1 MLQALSRAADNLLRS
16 REINAVKSDNSTDE
30 VFEYEWN
37 KPNASADS
45 CVQLVERLVG
55 GLVKDLKSS
64 DSHKVLHAQEDATG
78 VELDFASGYR
88 QETFQSFMEK
98 AMHEKFSSEHVTFP
112 NDQNTKLVLQ
122 KLLDAYVDQFNSPTF
137 IVDFPGILS
146 GDGEKEGKRIDLIIL
161 KKRVVSVL
169 IVDATVTLK
178 LRAADLARILVN
190 LTDMSEVEQLL
201 PNEWPGLEEIA
212 DALEIIQD
220 KVNDWYRGRGLSER
234 KAAYVLSTIGTRLAE
249 YLKSRLDTET
259 ELKEPMV
266 WKGPYVTVK
275 QMLELAIGA
284 CEKWM
289 HVTRTLTSVDWHE
302 WQGGPHVD
310 PTILALSKRL
320 EEILRLRSTFDQLAQ
335 LLTKQEL
342 TEMKKKIDAAFD
354 VFTNLQPFD
363 LEVTDAATWSRAV
376 KQFEQRL
383 EPVEQRSAGR
393 LRQELGKVSTN
404 AQALLQ
410 GFIRFNDIVK
420 RPMIGAEL
428 TSERD
433 NLLAKLSERVNGL
446 KSEFEAKYRKDD
458 LGASE
463 LDDRRLQAGRNM
475 PVVVNSLIWAR
486 QLRQKIEHVHSSGSS
501 LLSDLTRFEQFSLM
515 CNGLLTE
522 LKDYESE
529 TFGTWI
535 SEIQESIGH
544 VTRDSSSLTL
554 RMEGKIMEISKRDGR
569 LIVNFSERLVE
580 LVREV
585 RQLIALGYAVPAAIQ
600 KVAQDALRFYRNAT
614 VLKQVA
620 NFYNTLSGNLIPCT
634 ITLLEKPITH
644 FENVVKGKGS
654 KSQISWGD
662 KSEADQYTMKLKD
675 AAEILT
681 KENRKL
687 RRVHDDF
694 IVLVKQLMDID
705 LVKNIDKWK
714 VVLKEMRSKFTDL
727 ERNGYKATGP
737 WKRHWDHQLYKALEY
752 QYLQGL
758 ETLNESLPDMPI
770 NLCFKQGQIVFDPV
784 FEKVR
789 EHYYKNIR
797 DFIAIPVSFKG
808 VGDAEVFKAM
818 AERNEAGIETVFLKT
833 EGLFSRL
840 GKVKRKYKEYV
851 MLGLVDLEQWVELL
865 SEVSDWEKNFKMIKA
880 KGKEIGAL
888 EDSIRIDC
896 FIISTIPIKAAIDDQ
911 LSRLGQLLNHS
922 LKKSAEKHLLGIET
936 FLTEGIAK
944 LNESPT
950 TLEDIGRANKA
961 YQEMKDQQEPM
972 QRLMKQFDEKSN
984 LYKKVSGATLDGT
997 AVRSKLGAFDDLL
1010 KAHEQMMEEQIA
1022 RLRNEVSRD
1031 IEKYF
1036 AELDGFCVLWKE
1048 QKPKDMSALKDHAA
1062 ISAALQF
1069 IKDRQ
1074 AELDDLAQRGKSV
1087 IDQCQY
1093 FKLEEPDMGKLKDVK
1108 EDVQSL
1114 TSVWALY
1121 EGFVGEVD
1129 EFKEENWFA
1138 FRSKAFKFE
1147 DFVRD
1152 WKEKLKE
1159 KPTNDVVIYIR
1170 SKLDS
1175 WTNMLPLLK
1184 FCRGDGMTMDHWT
1197 EMFRFLDVDRHEV
1210 KPEKLT
1216 FGHFIDRS
1224 DVICSREKDLKG
1236 LHARAQGEIQIRE
1249 ALAEVRAWAH
1259 EAEFNLVKGGKS
1271 SLIKDWKELLTQVSD
1286 NQSLLGSLKDSP
1298 YYQGFSG
1305 EASSWEQKF
1314 VALDEYLHLLMQ
1326 IQRKWVYLEPIFARG
1341 ALPAEQPRFRRV
1353 DKTFQEI
1360 MRDID
1365 ADARVIELSKR
1376 DLGSSLKSILEQL
1389 DRCQK
1394 ALNEYLEQKRDRF
1407 PRFYFIGDDD
1417 LLEILGQSQN
1427 PVVIQNHLKKLF
1439 SGISRVEFD
1448 DSKQKIRSIVSSD
1461 GEIVPLVNE
1470 VTVSAEVESWLSLLD
1485 QEMRNTL
1492 VDMLWGCVKENDLF
1506 KFPSQLLCL
1515 SELIHW
1521 TQKAHLAIKQ
1531 RRLPELRE
1539 SLNERLRAYT
1549 RSKNEAEG
1557 IVSVLKMKAL
1567 IMDLIHS
1574 IDVIDQLIAC
1584 NVKTELDWA
1593 WQKQLRF
1600 YLKEEATPCKV
1611 HMVNASF
1618 VYTFEYQGNAP
1629 KLVHTPLTDK
1639 CYLTLTQGM
1648 HLGYGGNPYGPAG
1661 TGKTES
1667 VKALGNALGRQVLVF
1682 NCDEGIDFKSM
1693 GRIFVGLV
1701 KCGAW
1706 GCFDEFNRLK
1716 EDQLSAISQMIQ
1728 VIQAAIKNK
1737 ESACELLNRTIDVNH
1752 NAGIF
1757 VTLNP
1762 AGKGYGGRSKLPD
1775 NLKQLFRAVAMS
1787 VPDIRLIAETILL
1800 SEGFAHATPISK
1812 KIVTAFKLSKQL
1824 LSAQQHYD
1832 WGLRA
1837 IKTCLSLCG
1846 NLITKWNKANEG
1858 VEQTVEMEEGLVIQ
1872 SLRVNTLSKLAFD
1885 DTRLFNGLIA
1895 DIFPGIPV
1903 HEIEYEELLPAIN
1916 EAIAEAKLQRI
1927 DGQVRKV
1934 LQLYEAL
1941 RQRMG
1946 VVIVGPSGSG
1956 KSTLLAM
1963 LRSALEKLKIVVP
1976 LHVMNPKAMP
1986 RHQLLG
1992 NMDVD
1997 TREWMDGV
2005 LTAAARKVVK
2015 EPTDGTVQ
2023 SWILCDGDVDPEWV
2037 ESLNSVLDDNKL
2049 LTMPNGERIQFGS
2062 NVNFIFETH
2071 SLTYASPA
2079 TVSRVGMIFLSEED
2093 VDPQSA
2099 VDTWVTKQADS
2110 ANPQLGQWLND
2121 FFYKAVQMVLDLG
2134 HTLSVQT
2141 TRMAIVQTGL
2151 SHLVGVQSKADF
2163 TIGLIRGLGSL
2174 LYKTEREDYA
2184 RNIFDLTGER
2194 SPRGNL
2200 LDCYTVDGR
2209 YVVYEFDRGLQNL
2222 ALEDVKSGA
2231 MVQTVDV
2238 QRNFAI
2244 LRPWLTQGT
2253 TRPFLLVGPEGC
2265 GKSSSVMAM
2274 LEGTKGVKTAVIH
2287 CSAQTEGTHIQQKL
2301 QQMCTRLSTAEGPA
2315 LRPKECERLVL
2326 LLKDINLPKPDE
2338 YGTVQVHSFLQQI
2351 ILYNGFY
2358 DKDLEW
2364 IRVENV
2370 QVVCTMNPSG
2380 SVGRYDLAPRFVA
2393 IISVLSMSYPDKESL
2408 TFIFTEFLQTLLQS
2422 AQLEKTSGG
2431 WSSGKGSD
2439 LAKVMVN
2446 VYEEVKRK
2454 WTVDDSSHYVFNPR
2468 DITAWI
2474 LNLLRYDLE
2483 NNDLAEVVYYE
2494 GQRVFADRLTKTD
2507 YRRRVAELISEQLS
2521 STVGWR
2527 KEGGEKFFTSW
2538 LSRGLLQAIEP
2549 RDYKKHVNQTL
2560 LMHEREIK
2568 PLDIVVLPEM
2578 LGWIARADRVLS
2590 SDGGSMLLCGRSG
2603 VGRREV
2609 VSLCAYALRMQIFE
2623 LKVAK
2628 NYGLREFT
2636 TELKT
2641 VLTAAGVQGQHSLL
2655 LVEDHNIVSSSFLEI
2670 INSLLAGGE
2679 SPGLFTPEE
2688 LEPLLA
2694 PLKEEASNEGYFGG
2708 VYNFFVTR
2716 VRKFLHIAVS
2726 MDPTNPLY
2734 EYRCQSNPSLYTK
2747 AQVLW
2752 MGTWSSSGM
2761 KRVPEMIL
2769 KDIVRDLQGEKDK
2782 DKDKAE
2788 KPDDNGKVN
2797 GANGPISPRPPNV
2810 SFDLPVEALLLHNGV
2825 GEQGTPRIFRYLL
2838 DNFKRIWNEKVTAC
2852 DEMRSRLINGLA
2864 KLQEAELNVDML
2876 KKDAEEKKTKS
2887 SKKQKEADAALTEIQ
2902 ERMEEAKGTK
2912 TVTEDQKKTL
2922 GKEQKENAKRKA
2934 QIEQEIAH
2942 IEPVLASA
2950 REAVGSIRPEHL
2962 TEMRAMPTPPPAIK
2976 DVMEG
2981 VMRLMDYRETGG
2993 DAMKKFL
3000 GQRGVKERIIN
3011 LDARDIRPEIR
3022 ENVSKLMSQKPLSFK
3037 HETIVHASQAAAP
3050 LAAWVRAQIEYSTVL
3065 EKVRPLEGEL
3075 NESVEKMKSSEV
3087 KVAEAE
3093 KKIKKLE
3100 DKIGELRKG
3109 FTKKNLQAAS
3119 LQEAVEKAEAML
3131 LSAAE
3136 LLGKLTDENVRWTN
3150 QVTEINKDFNA
3161 LPRRCLMAAGFL
3173 TYLSKSSED
3182 IRAQT
3187 VKEWCAHLGCDF
3199 SFNRFM
3205 RRERDLLQ
3213 YKSEGLPHDEL
3224 SMQNAIMLLD
3234 ANQTPL
3240 FIDPASQATKW
3251 LKEHLHRRPDVHSEY
3266 TTPADDRFAH
3276 ILELA
3281 VRFGKTLI
3289 VAECDG
3295 IDPMLYPVMRK
3306 DLISQG
3312 PKKVVPIGDKLVD
3325 WQDTFKLYLV
3335 TRQSDLT
3342 LPPDAQSLTTEVNF
3356 SITREG
3362 LEGQLLGITINNEQ
3376 PDLEQRKQANL
3387 EKEDS
3392 YKSELAGLEERL
3404 LVQLSQAEGSL
3415 LENQELVDALTKIK
3429 TSAAEISEAV
3439 TKLNEDTEHMDK
3451 ERNIYRPFA
3460 KLGSKLFFIV
3470 SDLSRVNHMY
3480 QFGLPQFAKAFR
3492 QVLSAS
3498 SGSAVSPQE
3507 KIKNLS
3513 ENLLKEVFM
3522 LVSRGLFKGDRLLF
3536 GMHVVQGMASTP
3548 PYDSLFDQKE
3558 WNFFVN
3564 AAEYTHLGAS
3574 VSGGQDIPSWVDID
3588 SVGVFQAFKRD
3599 LPHIEQKL
3607 QPEREADTWYR
3618 WMQAT
3623 TPEADMPEHM
3633 KELTAFQKLIV
3644 VQCLRPDRLTSAMD
3658 AFVRTT
3664 LTLSSL
3670 TPPEMHMSDFA
3681 KLTEPTEAILMVTT
3695 PGADPSLQV
3704 EEMAFK
3710 EVGRNNF
3717 VQIAMGGGQ
3726 TDEAIV
3732 QLRSCAQRGKWLL
3745 LKNLHLVITWVST
3758 LEKEL
3763 NSLNPDPKFRL
3774 WLTTE
3779 PHARFPTVLAMSS
3792 VKLTFEAPPGIKKS
3806 LLRTYEQWTPEYL
3819 AKLSPIRCQLLFN
3832 LAWFHGLVLERR
3844 TYVPQGWSKFY
3855 EFSPA
3860 DLRSAADVILAQSA
3874 EDTPDWETIYGVL
3887 ENAIYG
3893 GRMDNDFD
3901 VRLLVTY
3908 LKLYFNDSKL
3918 GMGGKRAQ
3926 PISKGVLVPAT
3937 TNHQDFLSLVANL
3950 PENDYPATFG
3960 LPANSDRTV
3969 QREKVRVILLN
3980 LLRLREVIDVSKISK
3995 TEWADRLGP
4004 ITQKWTSMCT
4014 PHASELQRKHA
4025 RLDNPGPVEGFIL
4038 NELHTAHDLI
4048 ESVDYCM
4055 DGVDRV
4061 IRGVSLLT
4069 AELQHDSSTLLGNGV
4084 PMKWQQFE
4092 CPETTDAFLKVL
4104 VTKAVALSKWH
4115 EKAQA
4120 GNVLATK
4127 LRLSDLLRPETFL
4140 NALRQQTAKQTG
4152 TALVSIV
4159 LACSWTGTIAGA
4171 GLSITVDG
4179 LQLQGAKWSDNAL
4192 HECST
4197 DDASWCKMPD
4207 CTLAW
4212 VPADPTDG
4220 SSFVLVPVYVT
4231 KSRESLLCQLRI
4243 PCPSSEVDS
4252 WILAGLALVL

>member
-1 MLQALSRAADNLLRS
+1 MSQGSIAGMLQALSRAADNLLRS

-984 LYKKVSGATLDGT
+984 LYKK
-997 AVRSKLGAFDDLL
+997 LGAFDDLL

-1574 IDVIDQLIAC
+1574 IDVIDQLIA
-1584 NVKTELDWA
+1584 
-1593 WQKQLRF
+1593 
-1600 YLKEEATPCKV
+1600 
-1611 HMVNASF
+1611 
-1618 VYTFEYQGNAP
+1618 
-1629 KLVHTPLTDK
+1629 
-1639 CYLTLTQGM
+1639 
-1648 HLGYGGNPYGPAG
+1648 
-1661 TGKTES
+1661 
-1667 VKALGNALGRQVLVF
+1667 
-1682 NCDEGIDFKSM
+1682 
-1693 GRIFVGLV
+1693 
-1701 KCGAW
+1701 
-1706 GCFDEFNRLK
+1706 
-1716 EDQLSAISQMIQ
+1716 
-1728 VIQAAIKNK
+1728 
-1737 ESACELLNRTIDVNH
+1737 
-1752 NAGIF
+1752 
-1757 VTLNP
+1757 
-1762 AGKGYGGRSKLPD
+1762 
-1775 NLKQLFRAVAMS
+1775 
-1787 VPDIRLIAETILL
+1787 
-1800 SEGFAHATPISK
+1800 
-1812 KIVTAFKLSKQL
+1812 
-1824 LSAQQHYD
+1824 
-1832 WGLRA
+1832 
-1837 IKTCLSLCG
+1837 
-1846 NLITKWNKANEG
+1846 
-1858 VEQTVEMEEGLVIQ
+1858 
-1872 SLRVNTLSKLAFD
+1872 
-1885 DTRLFNGLIA
+1885 
-1895 DIFPGIPV
+1895 
-1903 HEIEYEELLPAIN
+1903 
-1916 EAIAEAKLQRI
+1916 
-1927 DGQVRKV
+1927 
-1934 LQLYEAL
+1934 
-1941 RQRMG
+1941 
-1946 VVIVGPSGSG
+1946 
-1956 KSTLLAM
+1956 
-1963 LRSALEKLKIVVP
+1963 
-1976 LHVMNPKAMP
+1976 
-1986 RHQLLG
+1986 
-1992 NMDVD
+1992 
-1997 TREWMDGV
+1997 
-2005 LTAAARKVVK
+2005 
-2015 EPTDGTVQ
+2015 
-2023 SWILCDGDVDPEWV
+2023 
-2037 ESLNSVLDDNKL
+2037 
-2049 LTMPNGERIQFGS
+2049 
-2062 NVNFIFETH
+2062 
-2071 SLTYASPA
+2071 
-2079 TVSRVGMIFLSEED
+2079 EED

-3065 EKVRPLEGEL
+3065 EKACPPWFPSPG
-3075 NESVEKMKSSEV
+3075 
-3087 KVAEAE
+3087 
-3093 KKIKKLE
+3093 
-3100 DKIGELRKG
+3100 
-3109 FTKKNLQAAS
+3109 
-3119 LQEAVEKAEAML
+3119 
-3131 LSAAE
+3131 
-3136 LLGKLTDENVRWTN
+3136 
-3150 QVTEINKDFNA
+3150 
-3161 LPRRCLMAAGFL
+3161 RR
-3173 TYLSKSSED
+3173 
-3182 IRAQT
+3182 
-3187 VKEWCAHLGCDF
+3187 
-3199 SFNRFM
+3199 
-3205 RRERDLLQ
+3205 
-3213 YKSEGLPHDEL
+3213 
-3224 SMQNAIMLLD
+3224 
-3234 ANQTPL
+3234 
-3240 FIDPASQATKW
+3240 
-3251 LKEHLHRRPDVHSEY
+3251 
-3266 TTPADDRFAH
+3266 
-3276 ILELA
+3276 
-3281 VRFGKTLI
+3281 
-3289 VAECDG
+3289 
-3295 IDPMLYPVMRK
+3295 
-3306 DLISQG
+3306 
-3312 PKKVVPIGDKLVD
+3312 
-3325 WQDTFKLYLV
+3325 
-3335 TRQSDLT
+3335 
-3342 LPPDAQSLTTEVNF
+3342 
-3356 SITREG
+3356 
-3362 LEGQLLGITINNEQ
+3362 
-3376 PDLEQRKQANL
+3376 
-3387 EKEDS
+3387 
-3392 YKSELAGLEERL
+3392 
-3404 LVQLSQAEGSL
+3404 
-3415 LENQELVDALTKIK
+3415 
-3429 TSAAEISEAV
+3429 
-3439 TKLNEDTEHMDK
+3439 
-3451 ERNIYRPFA
+3451 
-3460 KLGSKLFFIV
+3460 
-3470 SDLSRVNHMY
+3470 
-3480 QFGLPQFAKAFR
+3480 
-3492 QVLSAS
+3492 
-3498 SGSAVSPQE
+3498 
-3507 KIKNLS
+3507 
-3513 ENLLKEVFM
+3513 
-3522 LVSRGLFKGDRLLF
+3522 
-3536 GMHVVQGMASTP
+3536 
-3548 PYDSLFDQKE
+3548 
-3558 WNFFVN
+3558 
-3564 AAEYTHLGAS
+3564 
-3574 VSGGQDIPSWVDID
+3574 
-3588 SVGVFQAFKRD
+3588 
-3599 LPHIEQKL
+3599 
-3607 QPEREADTWYR
+3607 
-3618 WMQAT
+3618 
-3623 TPEADMPEHM
+3623 
-3633 KELTAFQKLIV
+3633 
-3644 VQCLRPDRLTSAMD
+3644 
-3658 AFVRTT
+3658 
-3664 LTLSSL
+3664 
-3670 TPPEMHMSDFA
+3670 
-3681 KLTEPTEAILMVTT
+3681 
-3695 PGADPSLQV
+3695 
-3704 EEMAFK
+3704 
-3710 EVGRNNF
+3710 
-3717 VQIAMGGGQ
+3717 
-3726 TDEAIV
+3726 
-3732 QLRSCAQRGKWLL
+3732 
-3745 LKNLHLVITWVST
+3745 
-3758 LEKEL
+3758 
-3763 NSLNPDPKFRL
+3763 
-3774 WLTTE
+3774 
-3779 PHARFPTVLAMSS
+3779 
-3792 VKLTFEAPPGIKKS
+3792 
-3806 LLRTYEQWTPEYL
+3806 
-3819 AKLSPIRCQLLFN
+3819 
-3832 LAWFHGLVLERR
+3832 
-3844 TYVPQGWSKFY
+3844 
-3855 EFSPA
+3855 
-3860 DLRSAADVILAQSA
+3860 
-3874 EDTPDWETIYGVL
+3874 
-3887 ENAIYG
+3887 
-3893 GRMDNDFD
+3893 
-3901 VRLLVTY
+3901 
-3908 LKLYFNDSKL
+3908 
-3918 GMGGKRAQ
+3918 
-3926 PISKGVLVPAT
+3926 
-3937 TNHQDFLSLVANL
+3937 
-3950 PENDYPATFG
+3950 
-3960 LPANSDRTV
+3960 
-3969 QREKVRVILLN
+3969 
-3980 LLRLREVIDVSKISK
+3980 
-3995 TEWADRLGP
+3995 
-4004 ITQKWTSMCT
+4004 
-4014 PHASELQRKHA
+4014 
-4025 RLDNPGPVEGFIL
+4025 
-4038 NELHTAHDLI
+4038 
-4048 ESVDYCM
+4048 
-4055 DGVDRV
+4055 
-4061 IRGVSLLT
+4061 
-4069 AELQHDSSTLLGNGV
+4069 
-4084 PMKWQQFE
+4084 
-4092 CPETTDAFLKVL
+4092 
-4104 VTKAVALSKWH
+4104 
-4115 EKAQA
+4115 
-4120 GNVLATK
+4120 
-4127 LRLSDLLRPETFL
+4127 
-4140 NALRQQTAKQTG
+4140 
-4152 TALVSIV
+4152 
-4159 LACSWTGTIAGA
+4159 
-4171 GLSITVDG
+4171 
-4179 LQLQGAKWSDNAL
+4179 
-4192 HECST
+4192 
-4197 DDASWCKMPD
+4197 
-4207 CTLAW
+4207 
-4212 VPADPTDG
+4212 
-4220 SSFVLVPVYVT
+4220 
-4231 KSRESLLCQLRI
+4231 
-4243 PCPSSEVDS
+4243 
-4252 WILAGLALVL
+4252 